1 MSDQYIITGDNGEP
15 VAAVD
20 LDKLQSD
27 ATRLMYALAA
37 TAGDD
42 QATDQV
48 ALRWSSTLD
57 PDYFGYVAAGAL
69 SLLVRHVLGPTLDVT
84 DQLGV
89 DLRRGLRDAAA
100 NAEANLG

>member
-15 VAAVD
+15 
-20 LDKLQSD
+20 
-27 ATRLMYALAA
+27 
-37 TAGDD
+37 
-42 QATDQV
+42 
-48 ALRWSSTLD
+48 
-57 PDYFGYVAAGAL
+57 L